1 MRFDWVNILATV
13 IFVSIVVTLI
23 LAVASYFAYKVRE
36 ARRPRSAAEL
46 RETGEAPAFFSE
58 YRPDA
63 ATPAATAPATSAPV
77 VPVSGKPA
85 VTASATTREV

>member
-36 ARRPRSAAEL
+36 ARRPRTASEL
-46 RETGEAPAFFSE
+46 RNEGQNKAFFEE
-58 YRPDA
+58 YRPGA
-63 ATPAATAPATSAPV
+63 AA
-77 VPVSGKPA
+77 
-85 VTASATTREV
+85 ASASKTEVPEAAPLNVATKR

>member
-36 ARRPRSAAEL
+36 SRQPRNASAMDD
-46 RETGEAPAFFSE
+46 PKFFNE
-58 YRPDA
+58 YRPDTTGA
-63 ATPAATAPATSAPV
+63 AGAGP
-77 VPVSGKPA
+77 
-85 VTASATTREV
+85 TTNTTTQV

>member
-36 ARRPRSAAEL
+36 ARRPKTASEL
-46 RETGEAPAFFSE
+46 REQGQMKAFFNQYE
-58 YRPDA
+58 PGTK
-63 ATPAATAPATSAPV
+63 TPAASTPAA
-77 VPVSGKPA
+77 
-85 VTASATTREV
+85 ASTQVRQ

>member
-36 ARRPRSAAEL
+36 ARRPRSASEL
-46 RETGEAPAFFSE
+46 RRDGQTDKRFFEE
-58 YRPDA
+58 YRPGA
-63 ATPAATAPATSAPV
+63 ATTTTATAPKTA
-77 VPVSGKPA
+77 VSTRDTEGPSPINA
-85 VTASATTREV
+85 ASKQ

>member
-36 ARRPRSAAEL
+36 ARRPKTAAEL
-46 RETGEAPAFFSE
+46 RQEGHKKVFFNEYKPGEGAAP
-58 YRPDA
+58 
-63 ATPAATAPATSAPV
+63 TPANTPPRA
-77 VPVSGKPA
+77 
-85 VTASATTREV
+85 

>member
-36 ARRPRSAAEL
+36 ARRPKTAAEL
-46 RETGEAPAFFSE
+46 RQEGQMKVFFNQYNAGSAG
-58 YRPDA
+58 PTSGTTA
-63 ATPAATAPATSAPV
+63 ARTER
-77 VPVSGKPA
+77 K
-85 VTASATTREV
+85 

>member
-36 ARRPRSAAEL
+36 ARRPKTAAEL
-46 RETGEAPAFFSE
+46 RREGQDKTFFEE
-58 YRPDA
+58 YRPA
-63 ATPAATAPATSAPV
+63 ATPAAAAAASPTEAADTAPLNA
-77 VPVSGKPA
+77 
-85 VTASATTREV
+85 ASKQ

>member
-36 ARRPRSAAEL
+36 ARRPKTAAEL
-46 RETGEAPAFFSE
+46 RNEHPEIGV
-58 YRPDA
+58 
-63 ATPAATAPATSAPV
+63 V
-77 VPVSGKPA
+77 VPPHTLFGDIYYHWANAAELRSEGESKVFFNEYKPQ
-85 VTASATTREV
+85 

>member
-36 ARRPRSAAEL
+36 ARRPKTAAEL
-46 RETGEAPAFFSE
+46 RREGEMKAFFNQYQPGQS
-58 YRPDA
+58 PA
-63 ATPAATAPATSAPV
+63 GSTTTP
-77 VPVSGKPA
+77 
-85 VTASATTREV
+85 TTGANRQA

>member
-36 ARRPRSAAEL
+36 ARRPKTAAEL
-46 RETGEAPAFFSE
+46 RREGEMKAFFTQ
-58 YRPDA
+58 YQPGQTA
-63 ATPAATAPATSAPV
+63 PQTQTPATKQQA
-77 VPVSGKPA
+77 
-85 VTASATTREV
+85 